1 MERKSDLGIISGLIV
16 IVFLLFIGTGC
27 SPKKEIPDTD
37 AQIESNAVKPE
48 TGKIEELTVE
58 KYAELPVWGKE
69 QKAFALLSGAA
80 KAGDMDELKSL
91 YSQASGLFSE
101 VLATLQGLE
110 LSEDI
115 KKLNDLQIE
124 VCRMYITGLKKFKE
138 TEDPSDLEVLK
149 QADEKMAEFVKEL
162 GKRADSL

>member
-1 MERKSDLGIISGLIV
+1 MFEKKNFLFYFCVIV
-16 IVFLLFIGTGC
+16 ISFLILSGTGC
-27 SPKKEIPDTD
+27 SPKKETPDTD
-37 AQIESNAVKPE
+37 AQVESNTVKPE

-58 KYAELPVWGKE
+58 KYAELPVWEKG

-101 VLATLQGLE
+101 VLTTLQGLE